1 LAKLWLSAHLPTF
14 ATVAMALSAWPHLC
28 CLLLLVTACAA
39 ARQKSLDDAE
49 VRSTVTLPPV
59 EGFEHLPPLC
69 DAEIVERACQ
79 AMDMDNNPTTTS
91 VYEVAYMLSATRTS
105 TIAFLEGLGM
115 DMGDADLA
123 QKYQLT
129 EDPTSFSCA
138 DLCGRVLGSIPED
151 FLPPT
156 SDVGCRSSP
165 EGGICDI
172 DLSPAA
178 LDHVSFH
185 SEPMDFHS
193 NHPVHQPKPSSEMTA
208 SPLAIQGHAVKHG
221 PAPEDVSAEEA
232 AIKVANLFRIYPM
245 GRIAMKEYGDAA
257 DDDKTDGDSFVE
269 EDELASASTGSAL
282 TGCKRVYCHPL
293 PSKCRMKTLCGD
305 CKACREPSQP
315 SRPNRPVSPPIRP
328 HYPIKPS
335 TTSKPS
341 RPVQP
346 PQPIR
351 PAAPQATGWRA
362 EVEKVSI
369 KSQAYVAR
377 AIQLFMKDQRQLAKW
392 FGSTTPQTREK
403 VLKVMNSLSSMLDNV
418 EYTRNSPQCGS
429 NTYAFVYPR
438 GPLAKNNR
446 GQFVFH
452 LCSVYFKSD
461 EGEKIETLT
470 HEGSHHATAY
480 TDDVCADPVPRG
492 QCRVTAYGRPV
503 CQEVARRFPSRA
515 IENADNFCYYINDI
529 NTMNP

>member
-1 LAKLWLSAHLPTF
+1 
-14 ATVAMALSAWPHLC
+14 MALSAWPRLC
-28 CLLLLVTACAA
+28 CLLLLVTACTAV
-39 ARQKSLDDAE
+39 RQQSSNDAE
-49 VRSTVTLPPV
+49 VWSMDTLPPV

-79 AMDMDNNPTTTS
+79 AMDMDNNPTTAS

-123 QKYQLT
+123 HKYQLAT
-129 EDPTSFSCA
+129 DPTSFSCA
-138 DLCGRVLGSIPED
+138 DLCGLVLESIPED

-156 SDVGCRSSP
+156 SDVGCRSGP

-208 SPLAIQGHAVKHG
+208 SPLAIQGHAVKQG
-221 PAPEDVSAEEA
+221 PAPEDVSADEA
-232 AIKVANLFRIYPM
+232 AIKVSNLFRIYPM
-245 GRIAMKEYGDAA
+245 GRITMKEYYGDEA
-257 DDDKTDGDSFVE
+257 DDDKMGADSFIE
-269 EDELASASTGSAL
+269 EDEVASASTGSAL

-305 CKACREPSQP
+305 CKACREPKQ
-315 SRPNRPVSPPIRP
+315 
-328 HYPIKPS
+328 PIKPN
-335 TTSKPS
+335 P
-341 RPVQP
+341 PAQP
-346 PQPIR
+346 AYTPIRRPIR

-403 VLKVMNSLSSMLDNV
+403 VLKVMNSLSSMLDNEFITFSTFSRV
-418 EYTRNSPQCGS
+418 CGVVLPNHFAS
-429 NTYAFVYPR
+429 CLWSFMKSWIA
-438 GPLAKNNR
+438 LA
-446 GQFVFH
+446 
-452 LCSVYFKSD
+452 
-461 EGEKIETLT
+461 T
-470 HEGSHHATAY
+470 
-480 TDDVCADPVPRG
+480 
-492 QCRVTAYGRPV
+492 
-503 CQEVARRFPSRA
+503 
-515 IENADNFCYYINDI
+515 
-529 NTMNP
+529 